1 MNLGKLIVDIDGIAL
16 SSNDYDVLTHPNIGG
31 VILFSRNFKS
41 IQQIKKLIS
50 DIKSIRSPSL
60 IIYVDQE
67 GQKVQRF
74 KDGLTDLPSVSI
86 LGEKYKADPDD
97 AIELSRN
104 LGWLINY
111 ELSTLGVDVNTTPV
125 LDIDYSK
132 STIMENRCFAETPKI
147 VSILS
152 EAYIQGLKETG
163 ISCICKHYPG
173 HGYAKADS
181 HKILPEDNR
190 DFKTIYR
197 DDLLPYRKAINQNV
211 EGIMTSHV
219 LYKNVDEFPPTL
231 SRKWLQILRNDLR
244 YRGLIYTDDLS
255 MKALEKFGNIDDN
268 VIKSLEAGCDC
279 IFVCNNRNIVEK
291 ILDNINLEGNYDINQ
306 KMLKLQTKLNKDNL
320 SKNKKRLNIIDK
332 IKNLRI
338 KNQMEINL

>member
-1 MNLGKLIVDIDGIAL
+1 MNLGKLIVDIDGITL

-31 VILFSRNFKS
+31 VILFSRNFTS

-74 KDGLTDLPSVSI
+74 RDGLTDLPSVSL
-86 LGEKYKADPDD
+86 LGKKYKADPED
-97 AIELSRN
+97 AMELSRN

-132 STIMENRCFAETPKI
+132 SSIMENRCFAETPKI

-181 HKILPEDNR
+181 HEILPEDNR
-190 DFKTIYR
+190 DFKTIYK
-197 DDLLPYRKAINQNV
+197 DDLFPYKKAINQNV

-244 YRGLIYTDDLS
+244 YRGLIYSDDLS

>member
-1 MNLGKLIVDIDGIAL
+1 MNLGKLIVDIDGITL

-31 VILFSRNFKS
+31 VILFSRNFIS
-41 IQQIKKLIS
+41 IQQVKRLIS

-74 KDGLTDLPSVSI
+74 RDGLTDLPSVSL
-86 LGEKYKADPDD
+86 LGKKYKADPDD
-97 AIELSRN
+97 AMELSRN

-152 EAYIQGLKETG
+152 EAYIQGLRETG

-181 HKILPEDNR
+181 HEILPEDNR
-190 DFKTIYR
+190 DFKTIYK
-197 DDLLPYRKAINQNV
+197 DDLLPYKKAINQNV

-244 YRGLIYTDDLS
+244 YRGLIYSDDLS

>member
-1 MNLGKLIVDIDGIAL
+1 MNLGKLIVDIDGITL

-31 VILFSRNFKS
+31 VILFSRNFTS

-74 KDGLTDLPSVSI
+74 RDGLTDLPSVSL
-86 LGEKYKADPDD
+86 LGKKYKADPDD

-181 HKILPEDNR
+181 HEILPEDNR
-190 DFKTIYR
+190 DFKTIYTE
-197 DDLLPYRKAINQNV
+197 DLLPYKKAINQNV

-244 YRGLIYTDDLS
+244 YRGLIYSDDLS

>member
-1 MNLGKLIVDIDGIAL
+1 MNLGKLIVDIDGITL

-31 VILFSRNFKS
+31 VILFSRNFTS

-74 KDGLTDLPSVSI
+74 RDGLTDLPSVSL
-86 LGEKYKADPDD
+86 LGKKYKADPDD
-97 AIELSRN
+97 AMELSRN

-181 HKILPEDNR
+181 HEILPEDNR
-190 DFKTIYR
+190 DFKTIYT
-197 DDLLPYRKAINQNV
+197 DDLLPYKKAINQNV

-244 YRGLIYTDDLS
+244 YRGLIYSDDLS

>member
-1 MNLGKLIVDIDGIAL
+1 MNLGKLIVDIDGITL

-31 VILFSRNFKS
+31 VILFSRNFTS

-74 KDGLTDLPSVSI
+74 RDGLTDLPSVSL
-86 LGEKYKADPDD
+86 LGKKYKADPED
-97 AIELSRN
+97 AMELSRN

-181 HKILPEDNR
+181 HEILPEDNR
-190 DFKTIYR
+190 DFKTIYTE
-197 DDLLPYRKAINQNV
+197 DLLPYKKAINQNV

-244 YRGLIYTDDLS
+244 YRGLIYSDDLS

>member
-1 MNLGKLIVDIDGIAL
+1 VNLGKLIVDIDGITL
-16 SSNDYDVLTHPNIGG
+16 SSNDYDVLMHPNIGG
-31 VILFSRNFKS
+31 VILFSRNFTS

-74 KDGLTDLPSVSI
+74 RDGLTDLPSVSL
-86 LGEKYKADPDD
+86 LGKKYKADPDD

-181 HKILPEDNR
+181 HEILPEDNR
-190 DFKTIYR
+190 DFKTIYT
-197 DDLLPYRKAINQNV
+197 DDLLPYKKAINQNV

-244 YRGLIYTDDLS
+244 YRGLIYSDDLS

>member
-1 MNLGKLIVDIDGIAL
+1 MNLGKLIVDIDGITL

-31 VILFSRNFKS
+31 VILFSRNFTS

-74 KDGLTDLPSVSI
+74 RDGLTDLPSVSL
-86 LGEKYKADPDD
+86 LGKKYKADPDD
-97 AIELSRN
+97 AMELSRN

-152 EAYIQGLKETG
+152 EAYIQGLRETG

-181 HKILPEDNR
+181 HEILPEDNR
-190 DFKTIYR
+190 DFKTIYT
-197 DDLLPYRKAINQNV
+197 DDLLPYKKAINQNV

-244 YRGLIYTDDLS
+244 YRGLIYSDDLS

>member
-1 MNLGKLIVDIDGIAL
+1 MNLGKLIVDIDGITL

-31 VILFSRNFKS
+31 VILFSRNFIS
-41 IQQIKKLIS
+41 IQQVKRLIS

-74 KDGLTDLPSVSI
+74 RDGLTDLPSVSL
-86 LGEKYKADPDD
+86 LGKKYKADPDD
-97 AIELSRN
+97 AMELSRN

-181 HKILPEDNR
+181 HEILPEDNR
-190 DFKTIYR
+190 DFKTIYT
-197 DDLLPYRKAINQNV
+197 DDLLPYKKAINQNV

-244 YRGLIYTDDLS
+244 YRGLIYSDDLS

>member
-1 MNLGKLIVDIDGIAL
+1 MNLGKLIVDIDGITL

-31 VILFSRNFKS
+31 VILFSRNFTS

-74 KDGLTDLPSVSI
+74 RDGLTDLPSVSL
-86 LGEKYKADPDD
+86 LGKKYKADPDD
-97 AIELSRN
+97 AMELSRN

-181 HKILPEDNR
+181 HEILPEDNR
-190 DFKTIYR
+190 DFKTIYK
-197 DDLLPYRKAINQNV
+197 DDLLPYKKAINQNV

-244 YRGLIYTDDLS
+244 YRGLIYSDDLS

>member
-1 MNLGKLIVDIDGIAL
+1 MNLGKLIVDIDGITL

-31 VILFSRNFKS
+31 VILFSRNFTS

-74 KDGLTDLPSVSI
+74 RDGLTDLPSVSL
-86 LGEKYKADPDD
+86 LGKKYKADPDD

-152 EAYIQGLKETG
+152 EAYIQGLRETG

-181 HKILPEDNR
+181 HEILPEDNR
-190 DFKTIYR
+190 DFKTIYTE
-197 DDLLPYRKAINQNV
+197 DLLPYKKAINQNV

-244 YRGLIYTDDLS
+244 YRGLIYSDDLS